1 MYERNL
7 KDELFAC
14 HMYVKIPF
22 DVLEKMPIMDRKY
35 YINKYIEYVNA
46 RNDAMNNGGSS
57 TSNSNISNYTSMSQG
72 LDGDDIAEEMG
83 LIKKKKR
90 SRICTLGVLILLLCG
105 LHHTSIFCI

>member
-57 TSNSNISNYTSMSQG
+57 TSSSNISNYTSMSQG

-83 LIKKKKR
+83 LI
-90 SRICTLGVLILLLCG
+90 
-105 LHHTSIFCI
+105 

>member
-35 YINKYIEYVNA
+35 YIDKYVEYVNA
-46 RNDAMNNGGSS
+46 RNAAMNDSGSKKD
-57 TSNSNISNYTSMSQG
+57 ISKYTSMSQG
-72 LDGDDIAEEMG
+72 LNGDDIAEEMG
-83 LIKKKKR
+83 L
-90 SRICTLGVLILLLCG
+90 
-105 LHHTSIFCI
+105 

>member
-1 MYERNL
+1 MYEKNL

-46 RNDAMNNGGSS
+46 RNDAMNGTS
-57 TSNSNISNYTSMSQG
+57 SNSTYNISNYTSMSQG
-72 LDGDDIAEEMG
+72 LTGEDIAEEIG
-83 LIKKKKR
+83 
-90 SRICTLGVLILLLCG
+90 
-105 LHHTSIFCI
+105 F